1 MGVVAE
7 AHTAIQSGE
16 DIDINQTK
24 RVPHTRACCTF
35 TSTSKQTRDLIRDTQ
50 RYHLKQPQFNFFHLL
65 LHLAHGISCH
75 HLLQEFQP

>member
-24 RVPHTRACCTF
+24 RGATRACCTF
-35 TSTSKQTRDLIRDTQ
+35 TSTSKQTRDLIRDT
-50 RYHLKQPQFNFFHLL
+50 
-65 LHLAHGISCH
+65 
-75 HLLQEFQP
+75 